1 MTSQQ
6 SAAYFEPNP
15 NGTLTHASSRWAVL
29 MLHGFTA
36 GPESVRPWA
45 QALADAGASVHVPL
59 LTGHGTSVSD
69 LAGTT
74 AGQWR
79 RDVQQSLD
87 TLLGADYDHIAVCGH
102 SMGGTLALDAAA
114 HRHITATFVINP
126 ALSFRFLDGIGAA
139 LSPILQY
146 IVPTVGPLAGDVKKP
161 NVSEMAY
168 SRTPVAAVQQ
178 LAKLF
183 WTTRRNLSS
192 VRSPVTLYQSINDH
206 LVPASSAKI
215 LQRRLT
221 NAALDTVVL
230 QNSYHVATLDY
241 DAEAIHRHTIS
252 QLLEFTARPQ

>member
-1 MTSQQ
+1 MTSQFVP
-6 SAAYFEPNP
+6 YVEPNL
-15 NGTLTHASSRWAVL
+15 NGTLAQASSSWAVL

-45 QALADAGASVHVPL
+45 QALADAGATVHVPL

-69 LAGTT
+69 LARTT

-87 TLLGADYDHIAVCGH
+87 TLLAADYDHIAVCGH

-114 HRHITATFVINP
+114 HRPVTATFLVNP

-139 LSPILQY
+139 LSPVLQY
-146 IVPTVGPLAGDVKKP
+146 IVPTVGPLAGDINKP
-161 NVSEMAY
+161 HVSEEAY
-168 SRTPVAAVQQ
+168 PRTPVAAVQQ

-183 WTTRRNLSS
+183 WITRRNLANIQ
-192 VRSPVTLYQSINDH
+192 SPVTLYQSFHDH
-206 LVPASSAKI
+206 VVPASSANI
-215 LQRRLT
+215 LQRRLK
-221 NAALDTVVL
+221 NAALDTVML

-252 QLLEFTARPQ
+252 RLLAFSARSK